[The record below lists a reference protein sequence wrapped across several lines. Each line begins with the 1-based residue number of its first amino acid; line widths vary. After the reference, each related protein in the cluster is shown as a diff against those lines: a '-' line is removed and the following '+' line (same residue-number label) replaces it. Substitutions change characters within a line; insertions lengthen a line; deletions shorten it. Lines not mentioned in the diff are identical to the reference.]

1 LFLDGRDFSSETD
14 DAEDHVM
21 RRHVVVCAVV
31 AMVSLGAAPVRAQS
45 RAQQGT
51 TIQERLGY
59 PANSR
64 LLILHADD
72 LGMSHSV
79 NRAIFEALEH
89 GWVTSASI
97 LVPCPWFAEVA
108 QWAKSHQDADLGIHL
123 ALNSEWTTFRW
134 GPVSGRDA
142 VPSLLD
148 AQGYLPLE
156 TDAVSKRA
164 KPQEV
169 ERELRAQIDFA
180 RASGVKITH
189 LDSHMAALFQTEPL
203 YDVYHRL
210 GQSYDLPQLI
220 ERVGARGG
228 EQAPPWAVRARVD
241 ALVDR
246 VVSMA
251 PNVAANQW
259 FDAYKKMLTPLPPG
273 VYELIVHLGHD
284 DDEMRGATS
293 DHPNWGAAWRQS
305 DLDLMKSAAFQDFLK
320 QQQFHLITWRE
331 LGKARAKTASH

>member
-1 LFLDGRDFSSETD
+1 
-14 DAEDHVM
+14 M
-21 RRHVVVCAVV
+21 RRHVALC
-31 AMVSLGAAPVRAQS
+31 AMVVIASLGVSPVGSQS
-45 RAQQGT
+45 RPPQET

-59 PANSR
+59 PASTR

-79 NRAIFEALEH
+79 NRAIFEALER

-97 LVPCPWFAEVA
+97 LVPCPWFADVA
-108 QWAKSHQDADLGIHL
+108 QWAKTHPNADLGIHL
-123 ALNSEWTTFRW
+123 DLNSEWTTFRW

-156 TDAVSKRA
+156 TDYVTQRA
-164 KPQEV
+164 KPLEV
-169 ERELRAQIDFA
+169 DRELRAQIDFA
-180 RASGVKITH
+180 RAAGVKVSH
-189 LDSHMAALFQTEPL
+189 LDSHMAALFQTETL

-228 EQAPPWAVRARVD
+228 AEAPPWAVRARGD

-246 VVSMA
+246 VLGMA
-251 PNVAANQW
+251 PGVTADQW
-259 FDAYKKMLTPLPPG
+259 FDAYKKMLAPLPPG
-273 VYELIVHLGHD
+273 VYELIVHLGYD

-305 DLDLMKSAAFQDFLK
+305 DLDLVKSAAFQDFLK
-320 QQQFHLITWRE
+320 QQQFRLITWRE
-331 LGKARAKTASH
+331 LGKARVKSASH